1 MQVSSNVSSIAR
13 SNYAVL
19 RWFEGP
25 QAQPREELVEVIKDQ
40 VSQTIVR
47 SSLRLNRET
56 VVTLIGKNHTEEG
69 VVQCCQSEDTWFLLT
84 LVGKL
89 PDRDAGFLPDPGVF
103 AVNSFL
109 TEEQEAAIL
118 REIDDE
124 QAIPS
129 LEPRSRI
136 AGRSARQ
143 FI

>member
-1 MQVSSNVSSIAR
+1 MQVSSNVSSIAC

-19 RWFEGP
+19 RWLEGP

-56 VVTLIGKNHTEEG
+56 VVTLVGKDYTEQG

-84 LVGKL
+84 LVNKL
-89 PDRDAGFLPDPGVF
+89 PDREAGFLPDPGVF
-103 AVNSFL
+103 AVDGFL

-124 QAIPS
+124 QAVPP
-129 LEPRSRI
+129 LEPHGRVA
-136 AGRSARQ
+136 AGSARQ

>member
-1 MQVSSNVSSIAR
+1 MQVSSNVSSIAC

-19 RWFEGP
+19 RWSEGP

-56 VVTLIGKNHTEEG
+56 VVTLVGKNYTEEG

-89 PDRDAGFLPDPGVF
+89 PNRDAGFLPDPGVF
-103 AVNSFL
+103 AVDGFL
-109 TEEQEAAIL
+109 TEDQEAAIL
-118 REIDDE
+118 REVDE
-124 QAIPS
+124 QAVPS
-129 LEPRSRI
+129 LEPHNRI
-136 AGRSARQ
+136 ASRSARQ
-143 FI
+143 FV